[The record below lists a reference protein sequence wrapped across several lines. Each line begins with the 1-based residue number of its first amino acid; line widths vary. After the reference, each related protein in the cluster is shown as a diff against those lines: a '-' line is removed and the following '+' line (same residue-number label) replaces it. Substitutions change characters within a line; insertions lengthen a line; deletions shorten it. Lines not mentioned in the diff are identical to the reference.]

1 MKKYEIMFK
10 NGKIEIWN
18 SSDTE
23 DLIYELESFERD
35 DVNMIDEVDENGE
48 YVKRIWTEEEGLFVG
63 LDF

>member
-18 SSDTE
+18 GSDTE

-35 DVNMIDEVDENGE
+35 DVNMIDEVDDNGE
-48 YVKRIWTEEEGLFVG
+48 YVKRIWTEEEGLFVS
-63 LDF
+63 LDL